1 MEPARINRKKLFFMS
16 GGAVLLLLALA
27 LALYLHNALNYQ
39 KAFTNQAETGLPAV
53 GSPAGAE
60 NTGQSELGA
69 ANVITILF
77 LGIDRIEERDWL
89 DNYRSDTIALIR
101 LDLAGKNIH
110 VLNIPR
116 DTYAYLPVTNK
127 MDKITHAYVY
137 GETTNQGVEA
147 SIAAVNNFLGR
158 QAADYFVAMNL
169 DPIPAIVDEI
179 GGVEIDVEIEMK
191 DHKAD
196 LDKGLQVLNGRQA
209 FDYIHWRYSSGGDI
223 DRIKRQQKFLST
235 LLQQQR
241 ESGKILETL
250 QIVLKYKDDL
260 RTSLTAGEM
269 IALAKFVSELP
280 KGSVTY
286 QTVPGQAEM
295 IDGVSYWI
303 PDQGRTAELLRDFM
317 YYE

>member
-1 MEPARINRKKLFFMS
+1 MRLYNQYQELRALEVKMKNKKKLLLIIS
-16 GGAVLLLLALA
+16 GAVLLSLALA
-27 LALYLHNALNYQ
+27 AALYLHAALDYQ
-39 KAFTNQAETGLPAV
+39 TAFPAKPE
-53 GSPAGAE
+53 PA
-60 NTGQSELGA
+60 A
-69 ANVITILF
+69 AAAGVSILF
-77 LGIDRIEERDWL
+77 LGIDNTEEWDSWL
-89 DNYRSDTIALIR
+89 DSHRSDTIALIR
-101 LDLAGKNIH
+101 LDLTGKNMH

-169 DPIPAIVDEI
+169 DPIPAIVDDI

-191 DHKAD
+191 DHEAN
-196 LDKGLQVLNGRQA
+196 LDKGLQVLNGSQA

-241 ESGKILETL
+241 EAGKILETL

-269 IALAKFVSELP
+269 ITLAKFVSELP
-280 KGSVTY
+280 EGSVSY

-303 PDQGRTAELLRDFM
+303 PDQDRTAELLRDFM
-317 YYE
+317 YFE

>member
-1 MEPARINRKKLFFMS
+1 MEPARKNRKKLFFIS

-27 LALYLHNALNYQ
+27 LAYYLHNALNYQ
-39 KAFTNQAETGLPAV
+39 EAFTNQAE

-69 ANVITILF
+69 AKVIHILF

-89 DNYRSDTIALIR
+89 ANYRSDTIALIR

-191 DHKAD
+191 DYKAN

-260 RTSLTAGEM
+260 RTSLSAGEM
-269 IALAKFVSELP
+269 IALAKFLSELP
-280 KGSVTY
+280 EGSVSY

-295 IDGVSYWI
+295 INGVSYWI
-303 PDQGRTAELLRDFM
+303 PDQGQTAELLRDFM
-317 YYE
+317 YFE